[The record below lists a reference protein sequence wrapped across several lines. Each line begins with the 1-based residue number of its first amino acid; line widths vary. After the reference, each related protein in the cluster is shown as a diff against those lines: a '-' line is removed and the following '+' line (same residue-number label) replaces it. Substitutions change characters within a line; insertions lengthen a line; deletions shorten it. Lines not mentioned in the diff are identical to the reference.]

1 MTYLSTRPAAP
12 GGAVWPTAGEIA
24 LQDLRETWEPVYD
37 IGYADGTLCAYRWPD
52 GPLLAAATVDGLDS
66 AIRADWARSR

>member
-1 MTYLSTRPAAP
+1 
-12 GGAVWPTAGEIA
+12 
-24 LQDLRETWEPVYD
+24 LQDLRETWEPIYD